1 MEILIGRDAD
11 EDVLA
16 MLVDGKRMKD
26 SKQSVPNS
34 VSRLKPDEY
43 TAHCRIGIKGSK
55 ITITNLNPNNVTYV
69 DGEPVKSA
77 VIDNT
82 NIVCLGVDQ
91 FRLDVRYLLKK
102 LGYVAPVSIKHL
114 RKVWDRYDS
123 QLLDMQVE
131 QQRQANQQK
140 LQGLVSQLSMLCVI
154 IPSVIPQ
161 VPIPPFIRVI
171 LVVAALSMGVFF
183 YLRGGKANNSFVMKK
198 RDLDARFRE
207 RYVCPHCGYFF
218 GFIPYDQLE
227 YREKC
232 PHCAKP
238 LES

>member
-26 SKQSVPNS
+26 SKQPVPNS

-207 RYVCPHCGYFF
+207 RYV
-218 GFIPYDQLE
+218 
-227 YREKC
+227 
-232 PHCAKP
+232 
-238 LES
+238 

>member
-26 SKQSVPNS
+26 SKQPVPNS

-207 RYVCPHCGYFF
+207 RYVCPHWGYFF

>member
-26 SKQSVPNS
+26 SKQPVPNS

-131 QQRQANQQK
+131 QQRQANK
-140 LQGLVSQLSMLCVI
+140 
-154 IPSVIPQ
+154 
-161 VPIPPFIRVI
+161 
-171 LVVAALSMGVFF
+171 
-183 YLRGGKANNSFVMKK
+183 
-198 RDLDARFRE
+198 
-207 RYVCPHCGYFF
+207 
-218 GFIPYDQLE
+218 
-227 YREKC
+227 
-232 PHCAKP
+232 
-238 LES
+238 